1 MLAILIGR
9 SLETTFKLIKLLSEI
24 REKRN
29 VTTNRMKI
37 QVDVLLFVNSL
48 SLKTYI
54 NNKKGMIKRNEKWKR
69 KVLKRPKIHIFLLYA
84 IKLITEQKQ
93 IIAAVLKRAPLM
105 FTTELREM
113 NMMQRINMEM
123 PFSSPLTLKNN
134 LNDL

>member
-1 MLAILIGR
+1 LLAILIGR

-29 VTTNRMKI
+29 VKTNRMKI

-69 KVLKRPKIHIFLLYA
+69 KVLKRPKIHIFLL
-84 IKLITEQKQ
+84 
-93 IIAAVLKRAPLM
+93 
-105 FTTELREM
+105 
-113 NMMQRINMEM
+113 
-123 PFSSPLTLKNN
+123 
-134 LNDL
+134 